1 MLHCRMQQVKSDWKE
16 VSAIKPSLSK
26 VIHLSSRHCTPR
38 SSLTVSLGTHVESR
52 QEAFFLSATC

>member
-26 VIHLSSRHCTPR
+26 VSSSQQKNLLFSCI
-38 SSLTVSLGTHVESR
+38 S
-52 QEAFFLSATC
+52 